1 MDDNK
6 PEIEKNWYV
15 IRVTYNREMKVK
27 AELDSLGVENFVPMA
42 YRVVMRGDRRV
53 RVLQPAVH
61 NLIFIR
67 MTREEMKN
75 YKMTTRLPIRYMM
88 NAEKNVPLVVPEWQM
103 RNFIAVSGTNDEQ
116 LVYLDPQEIGLHK
129 GDRVRVTGGIF
140 CGLEGTFMRV
150 RGDRRIVVSIP
161 GIIAVATAFIHP
173 SLIEKLP
180 NVN

>member
-129 GDRVRVTGGIF
+129 GDRVRVPD
-140 CGLEGTFMRV
+140 
-150 RGDRRIVVSIP
+150 RGKRPPRWSCPRNKNGRRWP
-161 GIIAVATAFIHP
+161 P
-173 SLIEKLP
+173 CRP
-180 NVN
+180 